1 MKRRH
6 ILIHSVYWVT
16 AFFCFTLLY
25 SFIGSIVQG
34 VIYASISL
42 PMIMGVTYFFI
53 YWAVPNLLFESR
65 YTLFFLVTA
74 TIFLLVLNIQI
85 VFALIQRIFLPEDIA
100 AEIAFVHWDTIYLMT
115 TTILFSLPA
124 ITYETLRNWTK
135 KQKQVTQLQQNKRE
149 EFIEV
154 KSDGKTH
161 RIPCSNIHFIESFG
175 DYVHIHLEDEKII
188 TRMTLKRLNKE
199 LSNFVRVH
207 RSYIVNP
214 DFCKAFN
221 LDEIVV
227 KEKEIPV
234 GRTYKENVSEAFDHN
249 RMAT

>member
-1 MKRRH
+1 MG
-6 ILIHSVYWVT
+6 ITY
-16 AFFCFTLLY
+16 LL
-25 SFIGSIVQG
+25 
-34 VIYASISL
+34 
-42 PMIMGVTYFFI
+42 I
-53 YWAVPNLLFESR
+53 YWAVPHLLFKER
-65 YTLFFLVTA
+65 YTLFLLLTSS
-74 TIFLLVLNIQI
+74 IFLGVLNIQI
-85 VFALIQRIFLPEDIA
+85 VFALIQRIFLADNIA
-100 AEIAFVHWDTIYLMT
+100 AGVALVHWDVFYLMI

-135 KQKQVTQLQQNKRE
+135 KQKEVIQLKQDKRE

-154 KSDGKTH
+154 KSEGKTH
-161 RIPCSNIHFIESFG
+161 RIRCNNIYFIESFG
-175 DYVHIHLEDEKII
+175 DYAHIHLASKKII
-188 TRMTLKRLNKE
+188 TRMTLKRLNRE

-234 GRTYKENVSEAFDHN
+234 GRTYKDDVSEAFKHN

>member
-85 VFALIQRIFLPEDIA
+85 VFAQIQRIFLTENLA
-100 AEIAFVHWDTIYLMT
+100 GGIAFVHWDVFYLMT

-124 ITYETLRNWTK
+124 ITYETLRNWTM
-135 KQKQVTQLQQNKRE
+135 KQKEITQLQQDEKE
-149 EFIEV
+149 EYIEV

-161 RIPCSNIHFIESFG
+161 RIASNHIHYIESYG
-175 DYVHIHLEDEKII
+175 DYAYIHLAEQTII
-188 TRMTLKRLNKE
+188 TRMTLKKLDE
-199 LSNFVRVH
+199 LLSDFVRVH

-214 DFCKAFN
+214 DYCKAYN
-221 LDEIVV
+221 LDEIIVG
-227 KEKEIPV
+227 EKEIPI
-234 GRTYKENVSEAFDHN
+234 GRTYKDDVSESFN
-249 RMAT
+249 QKQKG